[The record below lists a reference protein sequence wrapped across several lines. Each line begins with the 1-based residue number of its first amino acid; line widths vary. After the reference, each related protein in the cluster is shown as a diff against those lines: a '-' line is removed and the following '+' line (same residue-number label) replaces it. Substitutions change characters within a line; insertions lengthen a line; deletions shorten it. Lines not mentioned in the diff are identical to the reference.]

1 MGQLDAI
8 GALGPSSALVS
19 ADASSLLHGA
29 IRTTAEGDGW
39 VRPWRFSEEQM
50 RALGSCQ
57 AWHPGLFRQMARA
70 TSGVCL
76 EFETDSSEVAV
87 EVMLD
92 EEPPATRT
100 VLRSVDDATDDAP
113 DDAPDD
119 AADGTPSPHDGLSC
133 VSDGHRLGVA
143 MPAAGEKSVLFS
155 LDSLDDVP
163 AGAPM
168 RLPGMGDTHHVRI
181 WLPCLRGCRV
191 RRVVGNGTTVTAVDA
206 RPNLLVLGD
215 SIAQGFVSG
224 DPAATWPALLA
235 DELGLD
241 LLNQGLGGQVFQ
253 PGSLFGLARSIQPE
267 RIVVEL
273 GENYRYEPCRARLV
287 TRDVRSYLLEVAR
300 LWPGVDTTVLTPL
313 WHDEYSHP
321 SHPLSCF
328 PGIPSFIAAHVAPHD
343 QMRLADGQRLLDH
356 KASLMA
362 DGYEHPNAK
371 GSRQVAERLLCV
383 MRTGGDQGALRTR
396 ALAELAGA
404 PRRALPLA
412 EMVRRG
418 SCEVIYAHDGCVLA
432 QTSEG
437 IQVLWARDRA
447 AGRRVVEALVDAP
460 VVDCLEPSLV
470 RDVTHRLGLTC
481 VEPYHVCVFER
492 RRAPKADASRDIR
505 VLDEKSFHALR
516 TLYSHP
522 EFKTD
527 SQILELLRSGRCLG
541 GFEDGELVGFIGE
554 HPGGSFG
561 MLEVFPAW
569 RRQGWGLA
577 LESAMIC
584 ACLERGEVP
593 WCEVFA
599 GNEASLALQERL
611 GLTVVASNETC
622 FLSAPPAPAPGPDDL
637 DTLDEPV

>member
-8 GALGPSSALVS
+8 GALGPTSALVS
-19 ADASSLLHGA
+19 ADASTLLHGA
-29 IRTTAEGDGW
+29 IRLVREADGW

-57 AWHPGLFRQMARA
+57 AWHPGLFRQMARTTA
-70 TSGVCL
+70 GVCI
-76 EFETDSSEVAV
+76 EFDTDSSEVAV
-87 EVMLD
+87 EVSLD
-92 EEPPATRT
+92 EEPPATRS
-100 VLRSVDDATDDAP
+100 VLGWVDDLAP
-113 DDAPDD
+113 DDAPS
-119 AADGTPSPHDGLSC
+119 AHDGLSC

-143 MPAAGEKSVLFS
+143 MPALGEKSVLFS
-155 LDSLDDVP
+155 LDSLDEVP

-168 RLPGMGDTHHVRI
+168 RLPGMGDTHRVRI

-191 RRVVGNGTTVTAVDA
+191 RRVVGNGTTIAPVAD
-206 RPNLLVLGD
+206 RPHLLVLGD
-215 SIAQGFVSG
+215 SIAQGFVCG
-224 DPAATWPALLA
+224 DPALAWPALLA

-253 PGSLFGLARSIQPE
+253 PGSLFGLARSIEPA
-267 RIVVEL
+267 RIVVEY

-300 LWPGVDTTVLTPL
+300 LWPGVDTTVVTPL

-328 PGIPSFIAAHVAPHD
+328 SSVPSFLAAHVAPHD
-343 QMRLADGQRLLDH
+343 QMRLADGRRLLDH

-371 GSRQVAERLLCV
+371 GSRQIAERLLCV
-383 MRTGGDQGALRTR
+383 MRTGGDQASLRER
-396 ALAELAGA
+396 ALAELSGA

-412 EMVRRG
+412 EMLRRG
-418 SCEVIYAHDGCVLA
+418 AGQVIYAHDGCVLA
-432 QTSEG
+432 QTTEG
-437 IQVLWARDRA
+437 MQVLWARDRA

-460 VVDCLEPSLV
+460 LVDCLEPALV
-470 RDVTHRLGLTC
+470 RDVTHRCGLTQ
-481 VEPYHVCVFER
+481 VEPYHVCVFEK
-492 RRAPKADASRDIR
+492 RRAPKQDASRDIR
-505 VLDEKSFHALR
+505 PLDEKSFYALR

-527 SQILELLRSGRCLG
+527 AEILDLLRSGRCLG
-541 GFEDGELVGFIGE
+541 GFENGELVGFVGE
-554 HPGGSFG
+554 HPSGSIG

-577 LESAMIC
+577 LESAKIRET
-584 ACLERGEVP
+584 LDRGEVP

-622 FLSAPPAPAPGPDDL
+622 YLSVPPAPAAPLDDL
-637 DTLDEPV
+637 DSIDEPA